1 MIDDLWPAK
10 RLQCSVLFPFY
21 PNVYVVADQRAGIRD
36 KNAPTHGFFTAPPDP
51 DLHRRHRI
59 GRNYDS

>member
-1 MIDDLWPAK
+1 MAA
-10 RLQCSVLFPFY
+10 VLCFISFFSFMF
-21 PNVYVVADQRAGIRD
+21 VVADQRADVRD
-36 KNAPTHGFFTAPPDP
+36 KNAPTRGFFTAPPDP